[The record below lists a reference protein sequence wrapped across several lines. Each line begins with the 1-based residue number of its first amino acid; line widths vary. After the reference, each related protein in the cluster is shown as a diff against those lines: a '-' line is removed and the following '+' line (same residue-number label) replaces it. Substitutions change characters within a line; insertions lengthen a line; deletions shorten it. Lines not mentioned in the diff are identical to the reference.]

1 MRQAVA
7 GELFFLPRL
16 WDGSEGLETNRPPS
30 SGRKYTSCD
39 GGTADLCMSMAK
51 KAALLR
57 PIGKHHPDPEVAR
70 LEKELYEA
78 ARQLGI
84 GPMGSRGINAVLA
97 INLDAAVTHTAAL
110 PVAVNAQ
117 CLVGR
122 RWIARIDGAGNI
134 DYTGVVE

>member
-1 MRQAVA
+1 MIQKLIWKPAIIGV
-7 GELFFLPRL
+7 GI
-16 WDGSEGLETNRPPS
+16 
-30 SGRKYTSCD
+30 

-57 PIGKHHPDPEVAR
+57 PVGVHHSDPEAAR

-78 ARQLGI
+78 CRKLGI

-97 INLDAAVTHTAAL
+97 VNVDVAVTHTAAL

-117 CLVGR
+117 CMVGR
-122 RWIARIDGAGNI
+122 RWIARIDGKGNI
-134 DYTGVVE
+134 DYTGEMR

>member
-1 MRQAVA
+1 MYEYGQ
-7 GELFFLPRL
+7 
-16 WDGSEGLETNRPPS
+16 
-30 SGRKYTSCD
+30 
-39 GGTADLCMSMAK
+39 

-57 PIGKHHPDPEVAR
+57 PIGEHHPDPEVAR
-70 LEKELYEA
+70 LEKELYDA

-122 RWIARIDGAGNI
+122 RWIAKVDGSGNI
-134 DYTGVVE
+134 DYTGEI